1 MAQTCNHTTVT
12 EQVLYNTDA
21 IPALS
26 LIYSIGMPETCMEWL
41 SWFDSSIFWLNYQAF
56 QSLTLLFKFLIAGK
70 IEKEVFFTKCLD
82 FFFYM

>member
-1 MAQTCNHTTVT
+1 MAQTCNHMTVT

-41 SWFDSSIFWLNYQAF
+41 SWFDSSIFLPFNPW
-56 QSLTLLFKFLIAGK
+56 LFKFLIAGK
-70 IEKEVFFTKCLD
+70 IEKEVFFTECLD